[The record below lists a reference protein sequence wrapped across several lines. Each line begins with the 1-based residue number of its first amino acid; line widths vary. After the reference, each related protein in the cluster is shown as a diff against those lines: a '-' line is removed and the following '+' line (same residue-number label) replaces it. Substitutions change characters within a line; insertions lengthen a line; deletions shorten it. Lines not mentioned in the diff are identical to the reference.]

1 MKFNDNVLVKQAI
14 FGLYGDEVKNQAK
27 FWIVRNLISGDEI
40 PVQLNDCFEA
50 YADFDEVFADEFVK
64 APNWPALWNLL
75 NSYDEEDDRLLA
87 VPRIAGSV
95 LARFIDEEKNR
106 ELQDWIQMVVDDQRM
121 ADIIL
126 DKARNVPEMLEWSLI
141 YFKKFAIFRD
151 SPALIVLIK
160 DIALQHPKFVKE
172 ALGLIIYLGR
182 HRSLQHGLVRLIA
195 MKAMAEI
202 YAHVEPDERQ
212 KGELLEKIDDFSGN
226 MDAVELHI
234 FLQEDTYL
242 PYAFRIRLSQRILNM
257 ADETVSDIDFGREVY
272 RIFQEGLVK
281 CPDEE
286 GLVGAWLDFVLRLT
300 RKHPEY
306 VYELF
311 LMLNSSIDDYV
322 RVHGWE
328 VALMNWNPG
337 MNFQNYSAEF
347 RKLALTSLDLA
358 NLSGHFRPRA
368 FLTALNIWVFD
379 VDGKYDAAW
388 FEQYVD
394 AMPQNA
400 DNDSCWDDDLSQLF
414 EHLAMLYRY
423 RTEIQKQNADFLAEQ
438 AKVFV
443 KRLMS
448 NYALMPNQIEQ
459 LKALCV
465 RLELDIDIAAEVRM
479 MKLRLEQIARKKEQ
493 ERQYLLALFT

>member
-1 MKFNDNVLVKQAI
+1 MAT
-14 FGLYGDEVKNQAK
+14 
-27 FWIVRNLISGDEI
+27 
-40 PVQLNDCFEA
+40 
-50 YADFDEVFADEFVK
+50 
-64 APNWPALWNLL
+64 
-75 NSYDEEDDRLLA
+75 
-87 VPRIAGSV
+87 PRIAGSV
-95 LARFIDEEKNR
+95 LARFIDKDETR
-106 ELQDWIQMVVDDQRM
+106 ELQDWIQVVVDDQRM

-126 DKARNVPEMLEWSLI
+126 DKARNAPEMLEWSLI

-151 SPALIVLIK
+151 SPALIALIK
-160 DIALQHPKFVKE
+160 DVALQHPKFVKE

-337 MNFQNYSAEF
+337 MNFQNY
-347 RKLALTSLDLA
+347 R
-358 NLSGHFRPRA
+358 
-368 FLTALNIWVFD
+368 LNFGNW
-379 VDGKYDAAW
+379 
-388 FEQYVD
+388 
-394 AMPQNA
+394 
-400 DNDSCWDDDLSQLF
+400 
-414 EHLAMLYRY
+414 H
-423 RTEIQKQNADFLAEQ
+423 
-438 AKVFV
+438 
-443 KRLMS
+443 
-448 NYALMPNQIEQ
+448 
-459 LKALCV
+459 
-465 RLELDIDIAAEVRM
+465 
-479 MKLRLEQIARKKEQ
+479 
-493 ERQYLLALFT
+493 

>member
-87 VPRIAGSV
+87 TPRIAGSV

-212 KGELLEKIDDFSGN
+212 KGELLEKIDNFSGN

-257 ADETVSDIDFGREVY
+257 ADEAAVDIDFLGEVH
-272 RIFQEGLVK
+272 RIYQEGFAQ
-281 CPDEE
+281 CPDD
-286 GLVGAWLDFVLRLT
+286 GCLVGAWQDFVLRLVQN
-300 RKHPEY
+300 RPEY
-306 VYELF
+306 VLELF
-311 LMLNSSIDDYV
+311 LTVNSSIDDYV

-347 RKLALTSLDLA
+347 QKLTLTSLDLA

-379 VDGKYDAAW
+379 TGGKYDAAW
-388 FEQYVD
+388 FERYVA
-394 AMPQNA
+394 AMPQNP
-400 DNDSCWDDDLSQLF
+400 DNDSRWDDDLSQLF

-465 RLELDIDIAAEVRM
+465 RLELDIDIEAEVET
-479 MKLRLEQIARKKEQ
+479 MKLRLEQIAKKKEQ
-493 ERQYLLALFT
+493 ERQHLLALFS